1 MKKYLLIFVACF
13 LALQAQAG
21 GAKLASFSNK
31 VPASYNFW
39 LYTPSTYV
47 DTVAVDS
54 VTGESNSLPLVI
66 FLHGKSLC
74 GTDLSKVRSYGTL
87 DALACGRT
95 INALVLAPQNPGEW
109 WNPEKIERLLSWV
122 FDNYNVDHNRVY
134 VLGMS
139 LGGYGTMDFVGTYPE
154 KVAAAIALCGG
165 TTLKDFEQMSQAP
178 LWIIHGTADKAVPV
192 SASDKVVDALKKAK
206 NGGLLTRYDR
216 LAGVDHGSLA
226 RVFYMQETYDWLF
239 KHSLADSVRFVSKDF
254 ELTVTALN
262 KAYAGVN
269 KQKSYFSVVSGG
281 STLASNASA
290 SSSSKPSSSNSNSNT
305 DKKKD
310 KTITYQVKKGDTLT
324 SIAKKHG
331 TTVDKICKA
340 NNLTSSS
347 TIRIGQVLKIKK

>member
-31 VPASYNFW
+31 VSASYNFW

-178 LWIIHGTADKAVPV
+178 LWIVHGTADKAVPV

-206 NGGLLTRYDR
+206 NGWCL
-216 LAGVDHGSLA
+216 
-226 RVFYMQETYDWLF
+226 
-239 KHSLADSVRFVSKDF
+239 
-254 ELTVTALN
+254 
-262 KAYAGVN
+262 
-269 KQKSYFSVVSGG
+269 
-281 STLASNASA
+281 
-290 SSSSKPSSSNSNSNT
+290 
-305 DKKKD
+305 
-310 KTITYQVKKGDTLT
+310 I
-324 SIAKKHG
+324 
-331 TTVDKICKA
+331 
-340 NNLTSSS
+340 
-347 TIRIGQVLKIKK
+347 